1 MKLLIVSAAPF
12 IHKRDNICAYS
23 PYVNELVIWN
33 KFASEIIFC
42 CPVWKSENGL
52 LVTPIPFSITKH
64 LKIYDFNI
72 SSISNIFKAFFYSLH
87 SIYVLFIAMQQ
98 ADHIHLRCPGNVGL
112 LGCIVQILFPKKQKS
127 AKYAGN
133 WDPKSK
139 QPLTYKLQKF
149 ILSSTFLTKNMQ
161 VLVYGE
167 WEGSTANIKPFF
179 TATYAESDKLPLIN
193 KSLIE
198 PIRFVYVGALVS
210 GKNPL
215 YAIQLL
221 EALHKKGHDVLLT
234 LYGEGSERKKLED
247 YIHQNNLENKVFLQ
261 GNQPKDQIQKAYTES
276 HFVILPSQSEGW
288 PKAIAEGMFW
298 GCVPLATSVSC
309 IPFMLDYGNRG
320 LLLTLNLEKD
330 LLQLETLIKNKTRF
344 EEISTKASDWSR
356 QFTMDVFEEEIKKL
370 LKP

>member
-1 MKLLIVSAAPF
+1 
-12 IHKRDNICAYS
+12 
-23 PYVNELVIWN
+23 
-33 KFASEIIFC
+33 
-42 CPVWKSENGL
+42 
-52 LVTPIPFSITKH
+52 
-64 LKIYDFNI
+64 
-72 SSISNIFKAFFYSLH
+72 
-87 SIYVLFIAMQQ
+87 
-98 ADHIHLRCPGNVGL
+98 
-112 LGCIVQILFPKKQKS
+112 
-127 AKYAGN
+127 
-133 WDPKSK
+133 
-139 QPLTYKLQKF
+139 
-149 ILSSTFLTKNMQ
+149 
-161 VLVYGE
+161 
-167 WEGSTANIKPFF
+167 
-179 TATYAESDKLPLIN
+179 
-193 KSLIE
+193 
-198 PIRFVYVGALVS
+198 
-210 GKNPL
+210 L

-234 LYGEGSERKKLED
+234 LYGEGTERKKLED
-247 YIHQNNLENKVFLQ
+247 YIIQNSLENKVFLQ